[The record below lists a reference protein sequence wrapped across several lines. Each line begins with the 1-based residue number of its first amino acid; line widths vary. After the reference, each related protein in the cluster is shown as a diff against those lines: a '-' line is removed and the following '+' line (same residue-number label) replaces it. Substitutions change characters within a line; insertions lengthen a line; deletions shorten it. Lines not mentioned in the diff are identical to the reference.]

1 MRATLAIMIIFAA
14 ACAGAEDR
22 YIFATNL
29 MFVARGSERACPV
42 QAVRLTDRK
51 LVIGLPVLTDAE
63 RAACGYYRCLTN
75 PPPVAVSNESY
86 RLVGYMTLSS
96 GCAERVYMP
105 YTPRP
110 RVKTYSKYLIT
121 RALMARGKYAL
132 FKEVVTAAGYWDL
145 WLAAEN
151 LTSDDQQF
159 AEIRGQ
165 IGSALELSDAEIDA
179 ILEECQWQD

>member
-1 MRATLAIMIIFAA
+1 MRQTIAIVMLFAA
-14 ACAGAEDR
+14 ACAGADDS
-22 YIFATNL
+22 YVFTTNRA
-29 MFVARGSERACPV
+29 FVAKGGERACPT

-63 RAACGYYRCLTN
+63 RAECGYYRCLTN
-75 PPPVAVSNESY
+75 PPPAAVSNEFY
-86 RLVGYMTLSS
+86 RVIGYQPLSS
-96 GCAERVYMP
+96 GCAERVYTP
-105 YTPRP
+105 YVPRP

-121 RALMARGKYAL
+121 RALMGRGKYTI
-132 FKEVVTAAGYWDL
+132 FKEVVTSAGYWDL

>member
-1 MRATLAIMIIFAA
+1 MRNSIIAICLLFAA
-14 ACAGAEDR
+14 MSGRADS
-22 YIFATNL
+22 YVFTTNQA
-29 MFVARGSERACPV
+29 FVARGGERACPT
-42 QAVRLTDRK
+42 QAVRLQDRK
-51 LVIGLPVLTDAE
+51 LIIGLPVLSDAE

-86 RLVGYMTLSS
+86 KVIGYQPLPS
-96 GCAERVYMP
+96 GCAERVYEP
-105 YTPRP
+105 YFPRP

-121 RALMARGKYAL
+121 RALMAREKYAL

-165 IGSALELSDAEIDA
+165 IGSALKLSDAEIDA

>member
-1 MRATLAIMIIFAA
+1 MRKTLAIMLMFAA
-14 ACAGAEDR
+14 AWAEAEDR
-22 YIFATNL
+22 YVFTTNQA
-29 MFVARGSERACPV
+29 FVARGGERACPT

-51 LVIGLPVLTDAE
+51 LIIGLPVLSDAE

-86 RLVGYMTLSS
+86 KLIGYQPLPS
-96 GCAERVYMP
+96 GCAERVYTP
-105 YTPRP
+105 YVPRP

-121 RALMARGKYAL
+121 RALMAREKYAL

-165 IGSALELSDAEIDA
+165 IGSALDLTSAEIDA
-179 ILEECQWQD
+179 ILEECLWQD